1 MEQPIYYMNFG
12 KQECNIPP
20 YFHLQT
26 CERKQVLMQ
35 TAALAKQ
42 EASMKFDP
50 RIIQTPCEPFNSRI
64 KFVILLTVKHTI
76 LIMLVLSWS
85 LMGVKG

>member
-1 MEQPIYYMNFG
+1 MCQFSLCQSLSFTNGTAQLLYEFG

-50 RIIQTPCEPFNSRI
+50 RIIQTPR
-64 KFVILLTVKHTI
+64 
-76 LIMLVLSWS
+76 
-85 LMGVKG
+85 